1 MARIDNLDG
10 GELARLKARI
20 SALENA
26 SPLANSSVE
35 RGQLRMYSGSSLL
48 IQDGNLTV
56 SGTGTVTGTFNVTG
70 TLGVTGPSN
79 LSGPVSITGATTIA
93 GPTDITGA
101 ATISGTANI
110 SGATTIDG
118 AVTLN
123 NDLTLGTGKIV
134 AGIVTIDKLGGTGG
148 RVASTGD
155 LLLVGGSGN
164 SVTVSPRL
172 VVFGDE
178 NVNGDQT
185 VYGNQTVTGVKSF
198 RMDHPTKPG
207 WWIQHGST
215 ESPISGTEY
224 TGTGS
229 FDAVG
234 KSIIE
239 LPDYFEALNKPENRT
254 VHLTA
259 IGRPFMVG
267 ADRVVGGKFTVYGQA
282 GREFDWL
289 VKAER
294 FGGDFEAESKKS
306 ESV

>member
-1 MARIDNLDG
+1 
-10 GELARLKARI
+10 
-20 SALENA
+20 
-26 SPLANSSVE
+26 
-35 RGQLRMYSGSSLL
+35 MYDGSSLL
-48 IQDGNLTV
+48 IEDGNLTV

-134 AGIVTIDKLGGTGG
+134 AGVVTIDKLGGDGG
-148 RVASTGD
+148 RVASSSV
-155 LLLVGGSGN
+155 LYLVAGAGN
-164 SVTVSPRL
+164 FVRVSPDL
-172 VVFGDE
+172 VVSGSMT
-178 NVNGDQT
+178 VNGDQ
-185 VYGNQTVTGVKSF
+185 VVTGTKSF

-207 WWIQHGST
+207 WWIQHAST

-224 TGTGS
+224 TGTGT

-234 KSIIE
+234 E
-239 LPDYFEALNKPENRT
+239 CVVTLPDYFEALNKPGNRT
-254 VHLTA
+254 VQLTA

-267 ADRVVGGKFTVYGQA
+267 ADRVVGGKFTTYGQA

-294 FGGDFEAESKKS
+294 FGGDFEAESEKPA
-306 ESV
+306 SV